1 MASLIAI
8 GSVPDSRNCDTN
20 TRLPSDL
27 DIFSPSSLTIP
38 ACAYRRANTSP
49 PAPNAAL
56 ACAALISWCG
66 KIRSEPPACTSNAR
80 PRYLVAIAAHST
92 CQPGRPWP
100 NLESQDGS
108 PGRLASQTT
117 ASSGSFL
124 PGRPGSPP
132 RSADSLIIV
141 SVSSPETDPN
151 AGSADRQ
158 KYTSPSMS

>member
-1 MASLIAI
+1 
-8 GSVPDSRNCDTN
+8 NCDTN
-20 TRLPSDL
+20 TRLPRDL
-27 DIFSPSSLTIP
+27 DIFSPSRLIMPVWT
-38 ACAYRRANTSP
+38 YRRANTSP
-49 PAPNAAL
+49 SAAPNAAR

-66 KIRSEPPACTSNAR
+66 KIRSEPPAWTSNTR

-100 NLESQDGS
+100 TLESQDGS

-124 PGRPGSPP
+124 PGLPGSPP

-141 SVSSPETDPN
+141 SVSSLETDPN
-151 AGSADRQ
+151 AGSDHRE
-158 KYTSPSMS
+158 KYTSPSRS